1 MVTIAIASF
10 IMILS
15 VAVSSGFRKELR
27 NGIASISGDI
37 RLTSPDLNYINE
49 SSPIRSDA
57 SYMASLD
64 SLEEISS
71 IVPAIY
77 RAGIVNNG
85 DNIHGVLFKGTP
97 DGGDSIHVSVTRR
110 LADILGLN
118 EGDGLTAFFVVEN
131 LIAMKYHV
139 KFLYREILGNDAKLI
154 VSE

>member
-1 MVTIAIASF
+1 MTIAIASF

-77 RAGIVNNG
+77 RAGIVKNG
-85 DNIHGVLFKGTP
+85 SNIHGVLFKGTP
-97 DGGDSIHVSVTRR
+97 DGGDSLQVSVPRR

-118 EGDGLTAFFVVEN
+118 EGD
-131 LIAMKYHV
+131 
-139 KFLYREILGNDAKLI
+139 
-154 VSE
+154 